1 MADRNVTTS
10 LLRLITFSLVASL
23 LLVQAST
30 ARADHASCM
39 EKAKSYFSEI
49 GQLLSKEKKL
59 DHAVR
64 RTQ

>member
-10 LLRLITFSLVASL
+10 LLRLTTFSLVVSL
-23 LLVQAST
+23 LLTAQAST

-39 EKAKSYFSEI
+39 EKAKSYFLKSI
-49 GQLLSKEKKL
+49 SCCQKKKL
-59 DHAVR
+59 DHAFR